1 MPSDPVRIFYGLMDF
16 TFLQHDSTG
25 MERRL
30 NPFVPSPL
38 DVVVRAL
45 GEVGLERES
54 VLVDLGSGDGRVP
67 ISANRVFGA
76 RAVGV
81 EVNPRLVS
89 YSRRIR
95 DSLGL
100 KGVEFVCVDA
110 RSVDLRGVDVVFAY
124 LTSEALEVLKPVL
137 LTAGEGATVVTHDYP
152 IRGWR
157 PGEVLSFHS
166 SETQRRHMFYV
177 YRLRDVLAGLRTPPM
192 PASRPGIRLSEVVA
206 RVSEHI

>member
-1 MPSDPVRIFYGLMDF
+1 M
-16 TFLQHDSTG
+16 QHDPTG

-45 GEVGLERES
+45 GEVGLGRES

-67 ISANRVFGA
+67 ISAGRVFGA

-89 YSRRIR
+89 YSRRVR

-100 KGVEFVCVDA
+100 KGVEFVCADA
-110 RSVDLRGVDVVFAY
+110 RSVDLRGADFVFAY

-157 PGEVLSFHS
+157 PSEVLSVRS
-166 SETQRRHMFYV
+166 SETQRRHAFYV
-177 YRLRDVLAGLRTPPM
+177 YRLRDVLADRRTPPM
-192 PASRPGIRLSEVVA
+192 PASRPGLRIPEVVT